1 LEQPGT
7 LIGLGALIVVNI
19 GAWIQTYWRGR
30 AEANKAKKMSSSVN
44 GDLKEIKGQVTDV
57 AEKVQDIHTDITIV
71 KTKISAMRKTCQRHE
86 KEIDE
91 NRRAIVELIKNGT
104 GRK

>member
-30 AEANKAKKMSSSVN
+30 AEANKAKKM
-44 GDLKEIKGQVTDV
+44 V

-71 KTKISAMRKTCQRHE
+71 KTKISAMQKTCQRHE

>member
-30 AEANKAKKMSSSVN
+30 AEANKAKKM
-44 GDLKEIKGQVTDV
+44 DLKEIKGQVTDV

-71 KTKISAMRKTCQRHE
+71 KTKISAMQKTCQRHE